1 MIKKNTNFLKKMCA
15 LTSMITMK
23 TDMGRSGAWEGRQ
36 QARSLF
42 ENVHGGQNTGLV
54 FRTIS
59 SLSPKAPKPPSPCRG
74 GAMNSMHLSSLF
86 KIYFKEFLFPL
97 RHGGLL

>member
-1 MIKKNTNFLKKMCA
+1 MKM
-15 LTSMITMK
+15 
-23 TDMGRSGAWEGRQ
+23 DMGRSGGWEGRQ

-59 SLSPKAPKPPSPCRG
+59 SLSPKAPKPPSPRWGGG

-86 KIYFKEFLFPL
+86 KKYFEEFLFPL